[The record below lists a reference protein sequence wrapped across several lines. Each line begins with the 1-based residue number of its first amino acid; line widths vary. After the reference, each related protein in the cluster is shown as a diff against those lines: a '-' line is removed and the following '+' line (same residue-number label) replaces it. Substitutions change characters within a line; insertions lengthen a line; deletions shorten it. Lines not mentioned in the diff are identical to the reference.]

1 MPHMSWGMLSGL
13 VEKRVLARV
22 LSLFLGVAEFDLFFF
37 VPKILFQV
45 QGIEDAIQELWRRRD
60 EADRD

>member
-1 MPHMSWGMLSGL
+1 MSWGMLSGL